1 MSRMRIAAASL
12 IAPLLAVALAAPAE
26 AGSTWTYRADG
37 SAASVDWVEMGAL
50 SGVGGNV
57 HVGSLWVD
65 GSSSQAY
72 AYGHVVDWTCPDGEL
87 PPSDG
92 HDDFAGHEAEEPET
106 NCVVESTRFIDGDS
120 MQFSV
125 DRKLNTARMTGTLF
139 VEDHE
144 GGSGGA
150 PLADITW
157 TGIGETSSSTSY
169 SKYTD
174 SNGNRWQSRYSS
186 TERAAEVD
194 GFIGA
199 MGFADDADDQSSG
212 WLERFKIH
220 ERSVSK

>member
-1 MSRMRIAAASL
+1 MSRMRITAASL
-12 IAPLLAVALAAPAE
+12 VVAPLLAVALAAPAE

-37 SAASVDWVEMGAL
+37 TTASVDWIEMGAL
-50 SGVGGNV
+50 TGVGGNI

-65 GSSSQAY
+65 GGSAQAY

-87 PPSDG
+87 PPSGG
-92 HDDFAGHEAEEPET
+92 HGRFAEDEEPET
-106 NCVVESTRFIDGDS
+106 NCVVESTRFIDGDAI
-120 MQFSV
+120 QFSV
-125 DRKLNTARMTGTLF
+125 DRKLNAARMTGTLI

-144 GGSGGA
+144 TGSGGA

-157 TGIGETSSSTSY
+157 TGIGKTSSSTSY

-186 TERAAEVD
+186 TERNAEVD

-212 WLERFKIH
+212 WLERYKIH